1 MAVRLYPHN
10 QSPDL
15 LERLAG
21 VSPGTYQRLMAIR
34 EAYPQRNAPG
44 LEGYE
49 AAAQYYAKIF
59 ADADV
64 NALDNQLVYGWGR
77 LTPHALQVAKR
88 IGSACF
94 GSIHDPRQVQRLLLA
109 QGVELQNV
117 AISEL
122 GGLCWG

>member
-21 VSPGTYQRLMAIR
+21 VPPGTYQRLISIR
-34 EAYPQRNAPG
+34 EHYPQRNNPG

-49 AAAQYYAKIF
+49 ASSQYYAEIF
-59 ADADV
+59 ADPDV

-77 LTPHALQVAKR
+77 LTPQAQQLAKR
-88 IGSACF
+88 IDSACF
-94 GSIHDPRQVQRLLLA
+94 GSIHDPKQVQFLLTA
-109 QGVELQNV
+109 QGIDLQDV
-117 AISEL
+117 TIAEL

>member
-10 QSPDL
+10 QSPEL
-15 LERLAG
+15 LERLAD
-21 VSPGTYQRLMAIR
+21 VPPGTYQRLMSIR
-34 EAYPQRNAPG
+34 EAHPQRNAPG

-49 AAAQYYAKIF
+49 TSSQYYAKIF
-59 ADADV
+59 ADPDV

-94 GSIHDPRQVQRLLLA
+94 GSIRDPKHVQLLLTA
-109 QGVELQNV
+109 QGVELQDV
-117 AISEL
+117 AIPEL